1 MVMNAV
7 LITQARKGSTRLP
20 GKVLKKI
27 QGMELLLIQLTR
39 LKNSKR
45 INKLLVATT
54 NKARDHEIATL
65 VKEWDFECFR
75 GSENDVL
82 DRYYQAILQ
91 LEFIPTWVVRI
102 TSDNPLIDP
111 NLVDEVILFAQ
122 RENVDYVSN
131 CLIEHY
137 PDGQDI
143 EVFKFSALKAAWED
157 AKIQSER
164 EHVTP
169 YIRNNSDVMGGKIF
183 TAKNFPC
190 EKDFSSIRMTVD
202 EKQDFKLIKK
212 LIGEL
217 GTDKSWREYTDYI
230 IAHNLNKINSNII
243 RNEGYI
249 KSLKNDLK

>member
-1 MVMNAV
+1 MDTV

-20 GKVLKKI
+20 GKVLKKVR
-27 QGMELLLIQLTR
+27 GMELLLIQLKR
-39 LKNSKR
+39 LKKSKL

-54 NKARDHEIATL
+54 DEGRDNEIANL
-65 VKEWDFECFR
+65 VKEWGYECFR

-91 LEFIPTWVVRI
+91 LKSIPKWVVRI

-111 NLVDEVILFAQ
+111 QLVDEVILFAQ
-122 RENVDYVSN
+122 MENVDYVSN
-131 CLIEHY
+131 CLVEHY

-143 EVFKFSALKAAWED
+143 EVFRFSALKTAWED

-169 YIRNNSDVMGGKIF
+169 YIRNHSDIMGGKIF

-202 EKQDFKLIKK
+202 EKQDFKLIEK
-212 LIGEL
+212 LINEL
-217 GTDKSWREYTDYI
+217 GTEKSWREYTTYI
-230 IAHNLNKINSNII
+230 IDHNLTEINSEIT

-249 KSLKNDLK
+249 KSLKNDI